1 MDGFYLSNTPLREVL
16 QAHRD
21 YWYKIRGLD
30 ENVPS
35 LDIYIG
41 DLYTAKENGT
51 PEDPDSIS
59 NRVQNVLYHDK
70 SKYDE
75 KVATM
80 VSDYINIIRAL
91 MKISNE
97 KGISEV
103 EIYNRLDNELKNK
116 VQSTNRKG
124 ETRHIHDL
132 INGRI
137 AIKHLQRIEYAECQ
151 NLSDSHDIHGKAFDF
166 SRRTIKDLIN
176 QGYADT
182 CIKCKFR

>member
-1 MDGFYLSNTPLREVL
+1 MDNLRPFMDGFYLSNTPLREVL

-41 DLYTAKENGT
+41 DLYTAKEKGT

-91 MKISNE
+91 MKMSNE

-103 EIYNRLDNELKNK
+103 EIYNKLNNELKNK
-116 VQSTNRKG
+116 VQSHKSKRRNKT
-124 ETRHIHDL
+124 
-132 INGRI
+132 
-137 AIKHLQRIEYAECQ
+137 Y
-151 NLSDSHDIHGKAFDF
+151 
-166 SRRTIKDLIN
+166 SRSN
-176 QGYADT
+176 
-182 CIKCKFR
+182 